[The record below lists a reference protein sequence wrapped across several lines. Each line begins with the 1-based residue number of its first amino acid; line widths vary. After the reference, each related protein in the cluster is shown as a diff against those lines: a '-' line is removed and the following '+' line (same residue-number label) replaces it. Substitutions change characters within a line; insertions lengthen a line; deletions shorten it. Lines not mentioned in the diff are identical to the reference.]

1 MILRRNTCRKW
12 LLAYVHAS
20 SECSHQ
26 HSVPGSAGVVVVVI
40 VLLSSI
46 LKTHAGTT
54 WSIHN
59 KMYVNDVK
67 SITRNPM
74 AARTASN

>member
-1 MILRRNTCRKW
+1 MILRRNTCRKS
-12 LLAYVHAS
+12 LLSYVHAG

-26 HSVPGSAGVVVVVI
+26 HSVPGSAGVVVVVTKL
-40 VLLSSI
+40 VLLI

-59 KMYVNDVK
+59 KVYVNDVESVTK
-67 SITRNPM
+67 NPM
-74 AARTASN
+74 AARTVNN